1 MSRLG
6 PAPKSDTQLSFVL
19 VCKGLSRSFGFRW
32 VQAII
37 TNELKLQHL
46 FHLSRKNE
54 NILSKETFKYDLP
67 PPKNKVIRVI
77 SLYNKQSNPIS
88 GPGVHH
94 FALDIRLRPKHSVV
108 LASLLEGGYAAF
120 DFVPADA
127 EDPKA
132 AVQLLL
138 GADDEGMDGY
148 GTRCRWRLDK

>member
-1 MSRLG
+1 MIS
-6 PAPKSDTQLSFVL
+6 
-19 VCKGLSRSFGFRW
+19 
-32 VQAII
+32 
-37 TNELKLQHL
+37 
-46 FHLSRKNE
+46 
-54 NILSKETFKYDLP
+54 

-148 GTRCRWRLDK
+148 GTRWRLDKWFWGRMWRGRWEWKQELRRAGEIFCFVWEFGRLEIRWTYGLWSKQASIMMRVKRCKESECTNS